1 MLGLPNM
8 NRILQ
13 AMSYIVEEDLCQ
25 DSLTRPVFCSEDV
38 YGKRECV
45 VCGYSCEGMRA
56 LFVGTHVKAS
66 VKKCPRA

>member
-1 MLGLPNM
+1 
-8 NRILQ
+8 
-13 AMSYIVEEDLCQ
+13 VEEDLCQ